1 MRDFSYIE
9 RNLREVRDDLA
20 KIAASCGRTAPTLVC
35 VTKSG
40 DDEELSAL
48 VRAGAADIGENRPQ
62 ELKRR
67 GELLAVEGLFPALH
81 EIGSLQRNKVKY
93 IIEKATLIHS
103 LDSLPLAEEI
113 ERQAAMRDMKVR
125 VLIEVNS
132 ASEEAKGGV
141 MPEAVEEFYLALKSF
156 AHIEICGLMTM
167 GPVCECEEDIRP
179 YFALTKKLFDDI
191 KSRHGFV
198 GEGVLSMGMSDSYR
212 VAVEEGS
219 TLVRIGRR
227 LFTKE

>member
-20 KIAASCGRTAPTLVC
+20 KIAVSCGRPEPTLVC

-40 DDEELSAL
+40 DDEELVAL
-48 VRAGAADIGENRPQ
+48 ARAGATDIGENRPQ

-67 GELLAVEGLFPALH
+67 GELLAEEGLFPSLH

-93 IIEKATLIHS
+93 IIEKASLIHS
-103 LDSLPLAEEI
+103 LDSLSLAEEI
-113 ERQAAMRDMKVR
+113 DRQAAKRDMKAR

-141 MPEAVEEFYLALKSF
+141 MPSEVEDFYLALREFS
-156 AHIEICGLMTM
+156 HLEICGLMTM

-191 KSRHGFV
+191 KARHGFS

-227 LFTKE
+227 LFKK

>member
-20 KIAASCGRTAPTLVC
+20 KIAASCGRTVPTLVC

-67 GELLAVEGLFPALH
+67 GELLAEEGLFPALH

-93 IIEKATLIHS
+93 VIEKATLIHS
-103 LDSLPLAEEI
+103 LDSLPLAEDTEDN
-113 ERQAAMRDMKVR
+113 EDTTEDT
-125 VLIEVNS
+125 EV
-132 ASEEAKGGV
+132 ADE
-141 MPEAVEEFYLALKSF
+141 VEGA
-156 AHIEICGLMTM
+156 
-167 GPVCECEEDIRP
+167 
-179 YFALTKKLFDDI
+179 
-191 KSRHGFV
+191 
-198 GEGVLSMGMSDSYR
+198 
-212 VAVEEGS
+212 
-219 TLVRIGRR
+219 
-227 LFTKE
+227 